1 MINQFF
7 GSFRVIGKANRIK
20 SVKLLIILM
29 LVVLLELLSIGLI
42 VPILSGLFNTEHNL
56 ANFDKIFIFSEN
68 FFPGH
73 NQVIIFA
80 LLFLFV
86 ITFKIILLIY
96 FDYITQKYCR
106 EINVDICLK
115 AYSYFLY
122 APWEEILS
130 KDKKSLIIDNY
141 VRWRVVDPLLFLQ
154 TVRAVPTA
162 KTRLDDIVYSELRQE
177 LGTHDMVE
185 IITENRELIMD
196 KVTIASNEETNKYGI
211 EVIDVRIRRV
221 DLPRENESSIYA
233 RMEAERKRQ
242 ANKFRSEGEEEAQ
255 KIRAA
260 TDRDKTVILA
270 NAYKEAQKIR
280 GEGEAKALDIYA
292 SSFSKSPDFYEFT
305 RTLEA
310 YEKVIDEKTMLVLP
324 GDSKLFKQLTK

>member
-1 MINQFF
+1 M
-7 GSFRVIGKANRIK
+7 KK
-20 SVKLLIILM
+20 
-29 LVVLLELLSIGLI
+29 LSIG
-42 VPILSGLFNTEHNL
+42 ILVL
-56 ANFDKIFIFSEN
+56 A
-68 FFPGH
+68 
-73 NQVIIFA
+73 A
-80 LLFLFV
+80 LFV
-86 ITFKIILLIY
+86 LSTIIMVDETEQIVILQFGKPVRTIKDPGLNWKFPAPFQTSNSFEKRLLEY
-96 FDYITQKYCR
+96 D
-106 EINVDICLK
+106 V
-115 AYSYFLY
+115 
-122 APWEEILS
+122 PPEEILS

-141 VRWRVVDPLLFLQ
+141 VRWRIVDPLLFLQ

-185 IITENRELIMD
+185 IITETRELIME
-196 KVTIASNEETNKYGI
+196 KVTTASNEETSKYGI

-221 DLPRENESSIYA
+221 DLPRENEASIYA

-270 NAYKEAQKIR
+270 EAYKKSQLIR

-292 SSFSKSPDFYEFT
+292 ASYSKDSDFYEFT
-305 RTLEA
+305 RTLET
-310 YEKVIDEKTMLVLP
+310 YEKVIDKKTTLVLP
-324 GDSKLFKQLTK
+324 GDSKLFKGLTQ

>member
-1 MINQFF
+1 MKKFSIGILVLVALFALSTMIMVDETEQIVILQFGKPIRTIKEPGLNWKF
-7 GSFRVIGKANRIK
+7 PAPFQTSNSFEKR
-20 SVKLLIILM
+20 
-29 LVVLLELLSIGLI
+29 LLEYD
-42 VPILSGLFNTEHNL
+42 VP
-56 ANFDKIFIFSEN
+56 
-68 FFPGH
+68 P
-73 NQVIIFA
+73 
-80 LLFLFV
+80 
-86 ITFKIILLIY
+86 
-96 FDYITQKYCR
+96 
-106 EINVDICLK
+106 
-115 AYSYFLY
+115 
-122 APWEEILS
+122 EEILS

-141 VRWRVVDPLLFLQ
+141 VRWRIVDPLLFLQ

-185 IITENRELIMD
+185 IITETRELIME
-196 KVTIASNEETNKYGI
+196 KVTKASNEETSKYGI

-221 DLPRENESSIYA
+221 DLPRENEASIYA

-270 NAYKEAQKIR
+270 EAYKKSQLIR

-292 SSFSKSPDFYEFT
+292 ASYSKDPDFYEFT
-305 RTLEA
+305 RTLET
-310 YEKVIDEKTMLVLP
+310 YEKVIDKKTTLVLP
-324 GDSKLFKQLTK
+324 GDSKLFKGLTQ

>member
-1 MINQFF
+1 MKNISILSFILLALFGLSTIIMVDETEQIVILQFGKPVRTIKDAGLNWKLPAPF
-7 GSFRVIGKANRIK
+7 QTSNSFEKR
-20 SVKLLIILM
+20 
-29 LVVLLELLSIGLI
+29 LLEYD
-42 VPILSGLFNTEHNL
+42 VP
-56 ANFDKIFIFSEN
+56 
-68 FFPGH
+68 P
-73 NQVIIFA
+73 
-80 LLFLFV
+80 
-86 ITFKIILLIY
+86 
-96 FDYITQKYCR
+96 
-106 EINVDICLK
+106 
-115 AYSYFLY
+115 
-122 APWEEILS
+122 EEILS

-141 VRWRVVDPLLFLQ
+141 VRWKIVDPLLFLQ
-154 TVRAVPTA
+154 TVKAVPTA

-196 KVTIASNEETNKYGI
+196 KVTIASNEETSKYGI

-221 DLPRENESSIYA
+221 DLPQENEASIYA

-270 NAYKEAQKIR
+270 DAYKTSEQIR

-292 SSFSKSPDFYEFT
+292 SSFSKDPAFYEFI
-305 RTLEA
+305 RTLET
-310 YEKVIDEKTMLVLP
+310 YEKIIDKKTTLVLP
-324 GDSKLFKQLTK
+324 GDSKLFKDLTK